1 MQLIKGTTILLE
13 DSPISNVLIGEPR
26 DGREYTIAVPKG
38 DSNDWADKKVSF
50 YGRQWRTIGLPEEG
64 MEENLPLCWNKKV
77 RVRLCEATGLTV
89 YSVSDYSRYYYPD
102 AEVTDLRGVKVTG
115 KNMQSADKLTALIYS
130 CTETDGYVPRAGD
143 IILRGECDFVFDT
156 SDERTA
162 SESMRTFREEQPLF
176 AVIKEI
182 SAQKNGLKNDLRITA
197 R

>member
-26 DGREYTIAVPKG
+26 DGREYTIALPKG
-38 DSNDWADKKVSF
+38 DSNDWADRKVSF

-89 YSVSDYSRYYYPD
+89 YSVPDYHRYYYPD
-102 AEVTDLRGVKVTG
+102 AEATDLRGEKVTG

-130 CTETDGYVPRAGD
+130 CSDVQYTPKTGD
-143 IILRGECDFVFDT
+143 IIIAGEAGFVFDT
-156 SDERTA
+156 ESQQSI
-162 SESMRTFREEQPLF
+162 SESMKLLRAEFSDL
-176 AVIKEI
+176 AVAE
-182 SAQKNGLKNDLRITA
+182 SVQAQKNGLKNDLRITA